1 MSTLS
6 SLVARDLVK
15 SYADRL
21 VLDGVNL
28 TATAGQRIGLVG
40 ENGAGKSTLLRLLA
54 GSAAGGDEPD
64 AGEVVRPADIG
75 LLHQELLFDE
85 LLSDR
90 DCDAARLRQGWPREP
105 VLFAKPV
112 TVGDVLAEALAES
125 RHVLAVLD
133 AAVEVLAAG
142 ASAGAAEGEAAA
154 LAEYGEALTRAEEI
168 GAWDAE
174 RRADEVM
181 HGLGLAA
188 IGRDRPLGTLSGGQR
203 SRVALAALL
212 VRRPGAL
219 LLDEPTNHLDD
230 EAVAFVEAQLRALP
244 GVVVVASHDRV
255 FLDEVCT
262 DIVDLDPAQ
271 DMSGRRG
278 PTRYRGAYTEY
289 LRAKKAERTRWE
301 QAFDAQQDEINQL
314 RYAVK
319 VGARQVGHGYRPPR
333 DNDKSISF
341 AKARAIEATVA
352 RRVRNAQQRLTVL
365 ERDPIR
371 KPPAPL
377 EFRAPAMTSDAGED
391 GTIVT
396 LRGVRV
402 PGRVSLDRLDVP
414 AGGRLLVTGPN
425 GTGKSTLLNVIAGTL
440 DAGGSVLR
448 RRGLRVGLLAQDDY
462 FPDPGRTPRDLYG
475 DGRVPLM
482 DLGLVAPRDLDRPVG
497 VLSVGQRRRLALAML
512 LAQPPHLLLLDEP
525 TNHLSLALADEL
537 EQALGRAPGAVV
549 IASHDRW
556 LRRRWDGPVLSLG

>member
-1 MSTLS
+1 MSSLS

-15 SYADRL
+15 SFADRV

-28 TATAGQRIGLVG
+28 TATPGQRIGLVG
-40 ENGAGKSTLLRLLA
+40 ENGTGKSTLLRLLA
-54 GSAAGGDEPD
+54 GPDAGGDLAD
-64 AGEVVRPADIG
+64 SGEIVRPADIG
-75 LLHQELLFDE
+75 LLHQELPYDPE
-85 LLSDR
+85 
-90 DCDAARLRQGWPREP
+90 Q
-105 VLFAKPV
+105 

-125 RHVLAVLD
+125 RRLLALLD
-133 AAVEVLAAG
+133 STAARLG
-142 ASAGAAEGEAAA
+142 DGDPCA
-154 LAEYGEALTRAEEI
+154 LDEYGEVLSRAEEVA
-168 GAWDAE
+168 AWDAE

-181 HGLGLAA
+181 HGLGLAD

-212 VRRPGAL
+212 VRRPSAV

-230 EAVAFVEAQLRALP
+230 EAVAYVEAQLRSLP

-271 DMSGRRG
+271 DTSGRRG
-278 PTRYRGAYTEY
+278 PTRYRGAFTQY
-289 LRAKKAERTRWE
+289 LHAKKAERSRWE
-301 QAFDAQQDEINQL
+301 QAFETQQDEINAL

-333 DNDKSISF
+333 DNDKNIAF
-341 AKARAIEATVA
+341 GKARIVEATIA
-352 RRVRNAQQRLTVL
+352 RRVRNAQQRLHVL
-365 ERDPIR
+365 ERDPIS

-377 EFRAPAMTSDAGED
+377 EFRAPVMTADTGDD
-391 GTIVT
+391 GHLVSVRA
-396 LRGVRV
+396 LRV
-402 PGRVSLDRLDVP
+402 PGRVELDRLDIA

-425 GTGKSTLLNVIAGTL
+425 GSGKSTLLNVLGGAL
-440 DAGGSVLR
+440 PAVEGSVLR
-448 RRGLRVGLLAQDDY
+448 RRGLRIGLLAQDDH
-462 FPDPGRTPRDLYG
+462 FPDPGRTPRELYG
-475 DGRVPLM
+475 EGGVPLM
-482 DLGLVAPRDLDRPVG
+482 ELGLVAPRDLDRPVG

-512 LAQPPHLLLLDEP
+512 VAQPPHLLLLDEP

-537 EQALGRAPGAVV
+537 ERALGRAPGAVV

>member
-1 MSTLS
+1 MSTLTFPALAP
-6 SLVARDLVK
+6 LVARDLVK
-15 SYADRL
+15 AYADRV

-28 TATAGQRIGLVG
+28 TAAPGQRIGLVG
-40 ENGAGKSTLLRLLA
+40 ENGTGKSTLLRLLA
-54 GSAAGGDEPD
+54 GPDAGGDAPD
-64 AGEVVRPADIG
+64 RGEVQRPADIG
-75 LLHQELLFDE
+75 LLHQELPFDP
-85 LLSDR
+85 
-90 DCDAARLRQGWPREP
+90 GH
-105 VLFAKPV
+105 

-125 RHVLAVLD
+125 RRVLAVLD
-133 AAVEVLAAG
+133 ASAARLG
-142 ASAGAAEGEAAA
+142 DGEPAA
-154 LAEYGEALTRAEEI
+154 LDEYGEALTRAEEI

-181 HGLGLAA
+181 HGLGLGG

-212 VRRPGAL
+212 VRRPSAV

-230 EAVAFVEAQLRALP
+230 EAVAFVEAQLRSLP

-271 DMSGRRG
+271 EMSGRRG
-278 PTRYRGAYTEY
+278 PTRYRGAFTEY
-289 LRAKKAERTRWE
+289 LYAKKAERARWE
-301 QAFDAQQDEINQL
+301 QAFEAQQDEINAL

-319 VGARQVGHGYRPPR
+319 VTARQVGHGYRPPR
-333 DNDKSISF
+333 DNDKHIAF
-341 AKARAIEATVA
+341 GKARLIEGVIA

-377 EFRAPAMTSDAGED
+377 EFRAPVMTADTGED
-391 GTIVT
+391 GHLVSV
-396 LRGVRV
+396 RGVRV
-402 PGRVSLDRLDVP
+402 PGRVELDRLDVP
-414 AGGRLLVTGPN
+414 AAGRLLVTGPN
-425 GTGKSTLLNVIAGTL
+425 GSGKSTLLAVLGGGLEPAE
-440 DAGGSVLR
+440 GSVLR
-448 RRGLRVGLLAQDDY
+448 RRGLRIGLLTQDDH
-462 FPDPGRTPRDLYG
+462 FPDPARTPRELYG

-482 DLGLVAPRDLDRPVG
+482 ELGLVAPRDLDRPVG

-512 LAQPPHLLLLDEP
+512 LAHPPHLLLLDEP
-525 TNHLSLALADEL
+525 TNHLSLGLADEL

-556 LRRRWDGPVLSLG
+556 TRRRWDGPVLSLG